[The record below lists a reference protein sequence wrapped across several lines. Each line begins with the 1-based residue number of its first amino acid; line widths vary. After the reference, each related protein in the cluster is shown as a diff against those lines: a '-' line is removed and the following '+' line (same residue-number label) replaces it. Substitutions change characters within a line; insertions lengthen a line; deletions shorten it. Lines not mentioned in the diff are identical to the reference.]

1 VIDEAMKEEIR
12 VTVIATGFGK
22 TEEKALSRFRG
33 KTPPISIS
41 MRESSLRESGLRENI
56 LRDSTLRENRD
67 LPTFMRRVKA
77 NERYDELKLVES
89 PDFSAEDED
98 RFDIPTFMRKQ
109 AD

>member
-1 VIDEAMKEEIR
+1 MVIDEAMKEEIR

-22 TEEKALSRFRG
+22 TEEKSLSRFRG
-33 KTPPISIS
+33 RTAPISIS
-41 MRESSLRESGLRENI
+41 MRESSLREGS
-56 LRDSTLRENRD
+56 LRDSNLRENRD

-77 NERYDELKLVES
+77 SERYDELKLVES
-89 PDFSAEDED
+89 ADFSTEDED